1 MKEHD
6 DDDPDVCATVG
17 CDRPPA
23 LTYLGR
29 PRCQEC
35 YQDDVADCDE
45 TSNETP
51 NHEETE
57 MAKSKKKTTRKSA
70 KKTTKTVKA
79 PKADKASKQQPTAP
93 QAKAAP
99 KPAPADKPKRF
110 SALDAAA
117 QVLQKADMP
126 MTSKALIAAMAEQKL
141 WSSPNGKTPH
151 ATLYAAM
158 LREISAKGAK
168 SRFRKADRGLFEFA
182 GGK

>member
-1 MKEHD
+1 MEKND
-6 DDDPDVCATVG
+6 ADDPDVCATLG
-17 CDRPPA
+17 CDRPAA

-35 YQDDVADCDE
+35 YEDDVADGDE

-57 MAKSKKKTTRKSA
+57 MAKAKKKTTRKSA
-70 KKTTKTVKA
+70 KTTKAKKA
-79 PKADKASKQQPTAP
+79 GKGAKQ
-93 QAKAAP
+93 QAKAATP
-99 KPAPADKPKRF
+99 EAARKAAATAKPKRV

-117 QVLQKADMP
+117 QVLRKRGEP
-126 MTSKALIAAMAEQKL
+126 MNARDLIAAMTKQGL
-141 WSSPNGKTPH
+141 WTSPNGKTPH

-168 SRFRKADRGLFEFA
+168 ARFRKADRGLFEYA
-182 GGK
+182 G